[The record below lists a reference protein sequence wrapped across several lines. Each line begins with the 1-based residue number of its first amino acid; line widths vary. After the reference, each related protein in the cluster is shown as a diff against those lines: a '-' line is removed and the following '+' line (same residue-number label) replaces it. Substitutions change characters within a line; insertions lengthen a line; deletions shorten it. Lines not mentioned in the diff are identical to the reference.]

1 MRSYEGIS
9 KYQDTYQ
16 NKCLV
21 VSDHFTSMYA
31 LNSCLDWPSLGTENI
46 ANWYHYSYLGILE
59 HPLTMLPNPLIRLQ
73 CGVNSYDWGKIGSD
87 SAAAKF
93 AAATP
98 SDTFS
103 IQSDKPYAEVSIS
116 FHLDRLPCLVSRNLA
131 WIYMEVGQMDRRTD
145 EAITCNSP
153 F

>member
-1 MRSYEGIS
+1 M
-9 KYQDTYQ
+9 
-16 NKCLV
+16 
-21 VSDHFTSMYA
+21 VSPVFKIIPT
-31 LNSCLDWPSLGTENI
+31 T
-46 ANWYHYSYLGILE
+46 
-59 HPLTMLPNPLIRLQ
+59 Q
-73 CGVNSYDWGKIGSD
+73 KYDWGKIGSD

-131 WIYMEVGQMDRRTD
+131 
-145 EAITCNSP
+145 
-153 F
+153 